1 MHQPRSCKVSSHI
14 ELMKFL
20 VSTFLCN
27 ISSINLFTCRC
38 WYILLFGPITVDI
51 NLIWVIELIKQYKYV
66 LIKTSILEKEQ
77 SLSRTEQ
84 FYERSCVCF
93 QVFSCF
99 IFFLHVP
106 WELASRGC
114 VFKFNRTVL
123 WFYICILEIVLLNT
137 NLLEQRAI
145 KKALGL

>member
-1 MHQPRSCKVSSHI
+1 MSSHI

-93 QVFSCF
+93 QVFLALFSFFTFLESLLPEAVFSSSTVPFYGF
-99 IFFLHVP
+99 ISV
-106 WELASRGC
+106 
-114 VFKFNRTVL
+114 
-123 WFYICILEIVLLNT
+123 Y
-137 NLLEQRAI
+137 
-145 KKALGL
+145 